1 VTARRALVRGGAA
14 AAIALPPLI
23 VAVDLVLASASLLL
37 SVVYAAASVVFV
49 VVGLL
54 IVERRPGNVVGAIVL
69 GFGILFSLYLPAD
82 AYLRYAAD
90 APGAAFAALYIA
102 VLDLPAWMLIA
113 LVILLFPD
121 GRAPSPAWRRLIA
134 FELGVTAVGLAGAS
148 LNPGPFMNTPAYENP
163 IGIAGF
169 PGSLLLESAYVAMLV
184 AVVLS
189 AASLVGR
196 WRRGDAVER
205 AQLKWVAAG
214 SATFA
219 ATAVLTV
226 TAYGLQGGINPLV
239 GVVSSVGI
247 ALFPI
252 TIGIA
257 VLRYRLYEID
267 RIVSRTLGWTM
278 ATVAVVAIYLAASLT
293 LQGALGGV
301 TQGDTRAVAASTL
314 LAAAAFQ
321 PLRTRVQ
328 RLADRRFNRTR
339 YDADRTVAAFSDRL
353 RDQVEL
359 RAVAGQLDEAVR
371 QTVAPTATAVWL
383 RARNDFR
390 TKEA

>member
-1 VTARRALVRGGAA
+1 MRGGAA

-37 SVVYAAASVVFV
+37 SVVYAAAS
-49 VVGLL
+49 
-54 IVERRPGNVVGAIVL
+54 
-69 GFGILFSLYLPAD
+69 
-82 AYLRYAAD
+82 
-90 APGAAFAALYIA
+90 
-102 VLDLPAWMLIA
+102 
-113 LVILLFPD
+113 
-121 GRAPSPAWRRLIA
+121 
-134 FELGVTAVGLAGAS
+134 
-148 LNPGPFMNTPAYENP
+148 
-163 IGIAGF
+163 
-169 PGSLLLESAYVAMLV
+169 
-184 AVVLS
+184 
-189 AASLVGR
+189 LVGR
-196 WRRGDAVER
+196 WRREDAVER

-226 TAYGLQGGINPLV
+226 IAYGLQGGINPCV

-353 RDQVEL
+353 RDQVER

>member
-1 VTARRALVRGGAA
+1 MV
-14 AAIALPPLI
+14 
-23 VAVDLVLASASLLL
+23 VAVDGILASASLLL

-69 GFGILFSLYLPAD
+69 GFGMLFALYLPAD
-82 AYLRYAAD
+82 AYIRYAAD
-90 APGAAFAALYIA
+90 APGAAFAALYIG

-113 LVILLFPD
+113 LVVLLFPD
-121 GRAPSPAWRRLIA
+121 GRAPSPAWRRLMP
-134 FELGVTAVGLAGAS
+134 FELAVVAVGVVGAGF
-148 LNPGPFMNTPAYENP
+148 NPGPFMNTPAFDNP

-169 PGSLLLESAYVAMLV
+169 PGAVLLEAAYVGMLV

-189 AASLVGR
+189 AVSLVGR
-196 WRRGDAVER
+196 WRRGNAVER

-226 TAYGLQGGINPLV
+226 TAYGLQGGINPVL
-239 GVVSSVGI
+239 GVVSSFGI

-267 RIVSRTLGWTM
+267 RIVSRGLSYALLTGS
-278 ATVAVVAIYLAASLT
+278 LAAIFAGLVIA
-293 LQGALGGV
+293 LQAALADV
-301 TQGDTRAVAASTL
+301 TQGQTLAVAGSTL
-314 LAAAAFQ
+314 VAFALFA
-321 PLRTRVQ
+321 PLRRRIQHVM
-328 RLADRRFNRTR
+328 DGRFNRTR
-339 YDADRTVAAFSDRL
+339 YDAERIAAAFADHL
-353 RDQVEL
+353 RDEVEPGMVTVHL
-359 RAVAGQLDEAVR
+359 DETVRTAVA
-371 QTVAPTATAVWL
+371 PSATAVWL
-383 RARNDFR
+383 RSRNDLR